1 MTTRKTIVFTR
12 WTFVSKVMA
21 SKLTICLSVFFKTF
35 SPKKIRGEGSSEKRI
50 VSKSMVLPSWNTMW
64 GKQSPGASLEESG
77 WTGWGWA
84 GRCQALLCRILAQS
98 NKKLEEGDGE
108 NISVWLYFHM
118 DGPFLKKNV
127 KTSWRIRYGLPWWL
141 SGKESGY
148 HCRRHGFNPWS
159 GKISHASE
167 ALSPS
172 TTTIE
177 PALQSLGAA
186 TMEPKCHIYWSLSTL
201 EPVLCN
207 KRSHLKEKPAPHN

>member
-50 VSKSMVLPSWNTMW
+50 VSKSMVLPSWNTTW
-64 GKQSPGASLEESG
+64 WKQSPGASLEESG
-77 WTGWGWA
+77 WTGLGWA

-118 DGPFLKKNV
+118 DGPFLKKMLRPHEELDMGFPGGSVV
-127 KTSWRIRYGLPWWL
+127 KNL
-141 SGKESGY
+141 
-148 HCRRHGFNPWS
+148 
-159 GKISHASE
+159 A
-167 ALSPS
+167 
-172 TTTIE
+172 TIAGDMGSV
-177 PALQSLGAA
+177 PDLG
-186 TMEPKCHIYWSLSTL
+186 
-201 EPVLCN
+201 
-207 KRSHLKEKPAPHN
+207 RSHLPWNS